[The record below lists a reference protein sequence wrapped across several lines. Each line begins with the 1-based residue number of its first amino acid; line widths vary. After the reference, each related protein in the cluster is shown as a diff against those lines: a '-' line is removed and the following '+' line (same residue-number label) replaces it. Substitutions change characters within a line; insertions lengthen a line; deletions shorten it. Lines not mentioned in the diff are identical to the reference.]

1 MRLLSYISLR
11 SHGRDVKVG
20 YPLGLQIDDFEVRE
34 SECSEDF
41 MKHII
46 PTLEWETLQ
55 KCADVVGIQ
64 GLPAVYSA
72 ALLEDSDF
80 LSFVHN
86 LLLDIHVTK
95 GTLTCP
101 DTGRIY
107 PIADGIPNMMLVKF
121 SYFINLHSHLNHL
134 LPDTNY
140 DLLLTT
146 YYPRTEYQNWR
157 QRNVKIMEYLPL

>member
-11 SHGRDVKVG
+11 SHGKDVKVG
-20 YPLGLQIDDFEVRE
+20 YPLGLQIDDFEVIE
-34 SECSEDF
+34 SECSEEF

-46 PTLEWETLQ
+46 PSLEWETLQ
-55 KCADVVGIQ
+55 KCAEVVGIE

-95 GTLTCP
+95 GTLICP
-101 DTGRIY
+101 DTGRTY
-107 PIADGIPNMMLVKF
+107 PIADGIPNMMLVKKIH
-121 SYFINLHSHLNHL
+121 YFINLHSALIIFGS
-134 LPDTNY
+134 
-140 DLLLTT
+140 LT
-146 YYPRTEYQNWR
+146 R
-157 QRNVKIMEYLPL
+157 